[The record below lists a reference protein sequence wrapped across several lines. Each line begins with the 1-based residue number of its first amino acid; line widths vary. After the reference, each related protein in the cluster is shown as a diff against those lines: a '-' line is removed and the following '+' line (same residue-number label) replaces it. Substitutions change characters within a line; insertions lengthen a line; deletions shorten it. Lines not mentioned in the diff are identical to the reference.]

1 MTITLKTIGAA
12 PSLATEVSIEAKKL
26 ADFFEGEIS
35 GRNATEMQVAAIT
48 QEFVDKHG
56 IKARYASGTFLG
68 FKASEEA
75 EEEFETFK
83 KK

>member
-12 PSLATEVSIEAKKL
+12 PSGETVIIEAKKL
-26 ADFFEGEIS
+26 ADFFQGEIS
-35 GRNATEMQVAAIT
+35 GYQATELQASCVT

-56 IKARYASGTFLG
+56 IKARYASGTFMG